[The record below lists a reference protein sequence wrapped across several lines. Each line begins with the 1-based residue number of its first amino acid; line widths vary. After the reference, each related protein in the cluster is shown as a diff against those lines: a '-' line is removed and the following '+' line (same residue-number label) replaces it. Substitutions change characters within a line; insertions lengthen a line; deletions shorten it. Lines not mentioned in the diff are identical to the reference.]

1 MTSVFLS
8 IRNVLSGLKSRS
20 NMIFGWPKVSVK
32 SSLLRRKLFDSWKP
46 AGQHAFVP
54 PSPCLHAYPRC
65 SSVHMHTREPHS
77 SWPKSGRLFFRW
89 FLLLFLGV
97 CLFAFFKL
105 GTTDLS
111 SICTPSSPWKTFQ
124 RAGRKAP
131 VQLKATPLLFLGG
144 LDWFAPKWLQ
154 PVSDSTGSS
163 SGLVLTRWRADT
175 CWQRVPLF
183 QRVESVLNSDS
194 SSHCIVL
201 SMSQGFL
208 AEIRAVFKIRK

>member
-1 MTSVFLS
+1 MLSFLCLPVCTLLPGAAVCTCTHVSRAHLGPRVADSSFVGFCCCSYVF
-8 IRNVLSGLKSRS
+8 
-20 NMIFGWPKVSVK
+20 
-32 SSLLRRKLFDSWKP
+32 
-46 AGQHAFVP
+46 
-54 PSPCLHAYPRC
+54 
-65 SSVHMHTREPHS
+65 
-77 SWPKSGRLFFRW
+77 
-89 FLLLFLGV
+89 V

-163 SGLVLTRWRADT
+163 SGLVLTRWRVDT
-175 CWQRVPLF
+175 CWQCVPLL